1 MNLTTIVAIVAFVSL
16 LIIFVILI
24 SSWRQGNKKRSAA
37 IQAIEQSIND
47 VVYELSEMNSTW
59 KNTCERME
67 FERNR
72 ADETKA
78 AELEKLI
85 EKVNATIEPIEQMQN
100 MQAIEPMEPMKPIK
114 TIEPQGPGEISLD
127 FDDLEGFDNLTLDDI
142 DLLDSIP
149 DMDIQEEYQVGRSGK
164 KYTAQELESLIK
176 E

>member
-1 MNLTTIVAIVAFVSL
+1 MNVTTIVAIVAFVSL

-72 ADETKA
+72 EDETKT

-85 EKVNATIEPIEQMQN
+85 EKVKVTLDPIEQ
-100 MQAIEPMEPMKPIK
+100 AKPTKPAEPMNPV
-114 TIEPQGPGEISLD
+114 EISLD
-127 FDDLEGFDNLTLDDI
+127 FEEFEDLEDFDNLT
-142 DLLDSIP
+142 
-149 DMDIQEEYQVGRSGK
+149 EEYQVGRSGK